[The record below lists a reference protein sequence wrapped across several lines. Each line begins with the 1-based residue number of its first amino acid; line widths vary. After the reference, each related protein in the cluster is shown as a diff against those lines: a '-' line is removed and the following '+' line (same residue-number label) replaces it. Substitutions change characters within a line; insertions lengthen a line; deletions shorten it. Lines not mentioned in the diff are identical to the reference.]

1 MKFTTRVCPGHFVRR
16 GAALAGVALLALTG
30 GCVGGGMESP
40 GGYVP
45 PEKNYPYSLPPVYA
59 PAPAVI
65 PPAVINPPPV
75 PVVATGPVVG
85 PVVATNGAKVLLG
98 IDVLAA
104 QHFSI
109 LQGKRVGLLTHA
121 AGVNAAGVSTID
133 VLRHAPGVNLV
144 ALYAPEH
151 GLDGKV
157 LAGEEIPKI
166 QKDKKTGLPVYAL
179 FQTPEGDFRKA
190 SPDMLAGIDVMV
202 VDLQD
207 LGTRSYTFI
216 SCLLCTM
223 EACFEQGK
231 TVVVLDRPNPLGGL
245 KVGGPIIEDKWISY
259 VGAYRM
265 PYVFGLTIGELARV
279 AKENPDLLMPS
290 TAQMS
295 PAIRKLFET
304 SRDGWKRG
312 NLIVVPM
319 SGWRRSMLWPDT
331 GLKWYPT
338 SPNIPTWQAAFGYS
352 LTGLESGGEMG
363 NFQLGVGTPYPF
375 QLLNYK
381 EAGQNRND
389 KELAAQLNALKLGGL
404 NFVNFVYGTGIDQK
418 NGVLVKITDWNAV
431 EPTRLAYELMKLDA
445 TWTSSGN
452 PFARATE
459 AQARS
464 FNIISGSTAWWSE
477 ITTKGKRAD
486 VAAFF
491 KTWDAQDLA
500 FQQRTRPWWI
510 YPE

>member
-1 MKFTTRVCPGHFVRR
+1 V
-16 GAALAGVALLALTG
+16 ALAGVALLALAG

-40 GGYVP
+40 GGYVSP
-45 PEKNYPYSLPPVYA
+45 GKSYPYSLPPVYS
-59 PAPAVI
+59 PAPVVI
-65 PPAVINPPPV
+65 PPTIINPPPV
-75 PVVATGPVVG
+75 PVVRPGPVVG

-104 QHFSI
+104 KNFSI

-133 VLRHAPGVNLV
+133 VLLHAPGVNLV
-144 ALYAPEH
+144 ALYGPEH
-151 GLDGKV
+151 GIYSTVAASGQM
-157 LAGEEIPKI
+157 PKRQI
-166 QKDKKTGLPVYAL
+166 DKRTGLPVYAL
-179 FQTPEGDFRKA
+179 FDTPQGNFRKA

-245 KVGGPIIEDKWISY
+245 KVGGPIIEDKWMSY
-259 VGAYRM
+259 VGAYRI

-279 AKENPDLLMPS
+279 AKENPDLVLPNPNLLS
-290 TAQMS
+290 ASVRPYFDT
-295 PAIRKLFET
+295 P
-304 SRDGWKRG
+304 RDVWRRG
-312 NLIVVPM
+312 NLIIVPM

-331 GLKWYPT
+331 GLKWIPT

-352 LTGLESGGEMG
+352 MTGMIGVFG
-363 NFQLGVGTPYPF
+363 NFQIGIGTPYPF

-381 EAGQNRND
+381 DATQNR
-389 KELAAQLNALKLGGL
+389 KYTELAAQLNALKLSGL
-404 NFVNFVYGTGIDQK
+404 TFVPNLYNVGRDQK
-418 NGVLVKITDWNAV
+418 EGVLIKITDWNAV
-431 EPTRLAYELMKLDA
+431 EPTRMAFELMNLDA
-445 TWTSSGN
+445 GWTKSGN
-452 PFARATE
+452 PYARVPND
-459 AQARS
+459 RP
-464 FNIISGSTAWWSE
+464 FNIIVGSSAWWTE
-477 ITTKGKRAD
+477 LTTKNGHAN

-491 KTWDAQDLA
+491 KSWDAQDLA
-500 FQQRTRPWWI
+500 FQQRTRPWWL